1 MASPVREW
9 FRSAGLVWPYL
20 VSLGFAVT
28 GMRDP
33 IQNSATLKPKVYVPI
48 HQTNAAQPTSS
59 LYFKVAYM
67 KQLEQMRPPLTPEQR
82 PEARWMVDPDDYLK
96 PMVYD
101 PKDIRWKKVGE
112 K

>member
-1 MASPVREW
+1 MLLLESSTLRAE
-9 FRSAGLVWPYL
+9 
-20 VSLGFAVT
+20 FADQVK
-28 GMRDP
+28 
-33 IQNSATLKPKVYVPI
+33 ALKPKVYVPI